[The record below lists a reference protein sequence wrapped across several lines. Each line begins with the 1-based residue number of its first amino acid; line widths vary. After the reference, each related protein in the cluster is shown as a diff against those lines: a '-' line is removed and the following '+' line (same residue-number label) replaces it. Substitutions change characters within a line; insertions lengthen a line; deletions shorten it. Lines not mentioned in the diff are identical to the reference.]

1 MKKFGGKNK
10 GILISIL
17 LTVIIISIIFLF
29 QGIYPFGNKIFGLA
43 DFDHAYIP
51 VYYKLWDI
59 LHGKGTFLFDWNL
72 GSGLNCFGSLVMN
85 SLLLPSSLVIG
96 LFPRDMIP
104 SAMSFIVILK
114 LIRSEE
120 RRVGKEC
127 RL

>member
-85 SLLLPSSLVIG
+85 SL
-96 LFPRDMIP
+96 
-104 SAMSFIVILK
+104 
-114 LIRSEE
+114 RSEE

-127 RL
+127 